1 MLPSN
6 ARAILRMVLRS
17 ERGKYPKEELELF
30 RKLESHMAEIQA
42 QNWEQWQRI
51 SLTAKA
57 VKKYSGCA
65 LDEEMLCHYG
75 AKVSLAAPFA
85 FLCQCSDG
93 RADLITL
100 QSWN

>member
-1 MLPSN
+1 MPRVLPSN

-30 RKLESHMAEIQA
+30 RKLQSHMEKIQE

-65 LDEEMLCHYG
+65 MDEEMICHYG
-75 AKVSLAAPFA
+75 AKVGWLHCCT
-85 FLCQCSDG
+85 FLSFYM
-93 RADLITL
+93 T
-100 QSWN
+100 